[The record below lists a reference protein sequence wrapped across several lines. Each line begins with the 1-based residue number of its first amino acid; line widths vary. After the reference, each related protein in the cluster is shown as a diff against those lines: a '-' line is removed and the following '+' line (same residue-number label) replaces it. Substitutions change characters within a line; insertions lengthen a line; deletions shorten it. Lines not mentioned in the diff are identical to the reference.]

1 VPPGAGLSGRGVHEN
16 NGRGAPAAA
25 RGCWQGHCYG
35 RGIQEERIMKSTDC
49 IAAPIRRSALAGI
62 ALAAGLAVACG
73 DIPEETAGESAR
85 VERAEGASREAP
97 AAGGAQDENACAGLD
112 VDRPVLLSWEGLAG
126 GAPLRGGVPVLAI
139 TSRAR
144 EAIAAQISA
153 RFFTDQGV
161 VRVDLGRA
169 ALRAGGAVRVAVPLD
184 PPGVAL
190 GRLEFAAQVLVDVEL
205 WQGDRRLVSDSADSL
220 FFHQDP
226 ATGEVLAY
234 GEVDHRSAFGAGD
247 FRGLRPRGAGE
258 VAISGIG
265 RAREARP
272 EELTGDPEDRR

>member
-1 VPPGAGLSGRGVHEN
+1 
-16 NGRGAPAAA
+16 
-25 RGCWQGHCYG
+25 
-35 RGIQEERIMKSTDC
+35 MKSTDC
-49 IAAPIRRSALAGI
+49 VAAPARRRALVGI
-62 ALAAGLAVACG
+62 ALAAGLGVACG
-73 DIPEETAGESAR
+73 DIPEETARETER
-85 VERAEGASREAP
+85 VGHAEGASREAP
-97 AAGGAQDENACAGLD
+97 AAGDAQKDPNACGGLE
-112 VDRPVLLSWEGLAG
+112 VDRPVLLSWEGLAE
-126 GAPLRGGVPVLAI
+126 GAPLRGEAPILAV

-144 EAIAAQISA
+144 EAIVAKIAA

-169 ALRAGGAVRVAVPLD
+169 ALRAGGTVRVAVPLE

-205 WQGDRRLVSDSADSL
+205 WQGDRRLVSEGADAL

-234 GEVDHRSAFGAGD
+234 GEVDHRRTFGAGD
-247 FRGLRPRGAGE
+247 FRGLRPRAAGE
-258 VAISGIG
+258 TAIAGIG

-272 EELTGDPEDRR
+272 EDLTGDPEDRR